1 VIGVLVVAGCG
12 TPAEPVDTTEQS
24 ITWGQKD
31 TTGKYAN
38 VGAMMATLAPMY
50 GGDTIPFCTGTLVHP
65 RVFLTAGH
73 CTYALEMYLMMG
85 IVTDVGVSFDA
96 EPVGKPFLPISGM
109 QTHPGYGHDN
119 GDLMDVGAMVLAAPA
134 VGITPA
140 TVAPLGYLDELNAA
154 GKLKH
159 GSDRA
164 LLIKVGYGGTLEW
177 PPPYIDYEDQRQWA
191 YSEFQNLRPAWLQ
204 MNQNNAA
211 TGEGGTCY
219 GDSGGPA
226 FYETEGGELVLV
238 GLTSW
243 GDMQCVASG
252 IDYRVDIP
260 QSRNF
265 LDSVLAGL

>member
-1 VIGVLVVAGCG
+1 M
-12 TPAEPVDTTEQS
+12 
-24 ITWGQKD
+24 D
-31 TTGKYAN
+31 TTGQYAN
-38 VGAMMATLAPMY
+38 VGAMMATLGADY

-73 CTYALEMYLMMG
+73 CTHALTLYLMMG

-96 EPVGKPFLPISGM
+96 APVNKPFLPISGM
-109 QTHPGYGHDN
+109 YTHPNYGHDS
-119 GDLMDVGAMVLAAPA
+119 GDLHDAGAMVLAAP
-134 VGITPA
+134 VTGITPA
-140 TVAPLGYLDELNAA
+140 TVAPEGFLDELNAA

-164 LLIKVGYGGTLEW
+164 MMIKVGYGGTLAW
-177 PPPYIDYEDQRQWA
+177 PPPYIYYEDQRQWA

-204 MNQNNAA
+204 MNQNTAA
-211 TGEGGTCY
+211 TGAGGTCY

-226 FYETEGGELVLV
+226 FYETEGGDLVLV

-260 QSRNF
+260 QT
-265 LDSVLAGL
+265 LDFLAGVIAAL